1 MIRLFVYKMARRA
14 AGDAAD
20 SAEVVPPRHQDST
33 RSTIFIFLQAANYWD
48 NIWSETC
55 LVHGS

>member
-20 SAEVVPPRHQDST
+20 IAEVVPPRHQDST
-33 RSTIFIFLQAANYWD
+33 QSTIFIFLQAANYWD
-48 NIWSETC
+48 NI
-55 LVHGS
+55 